1 MAVDH
6 YRVLGVMPGADE
18 VVVRAAYKAL
28 AQRYHPDRFAGDPKE
43 AHQRMAEI
51 NAAFAILGD
60 PVKRAAYDAE
70 LRDEQTA
77 EFASSETEW
86 QQDQAFSD
94 AMEDLDRRWG
104 VACGVFPELEN
115 LKQEL
120 HRISSKLSFAF
131 VMLVLE
137 SKNFNE
143 RKEIAQHLE
152 RDFLRRYFGEN
163 ATIQAFAKDLIMGRE
178 REAARALND
187 LVGVMGADVDPALLV
202 RRIEIDFGLRGKEER
217 RREEEERRREEEER
231 RRICE
236 SLRTFDGVDEAMRLA
251 EMAGFIVNLKG
262 IGFFKGYTYVVE
274 KDGRFS
280 KDAMKFHGE
289 HAFIQWVRSALCK
302 N

>member
-1 MAVDH
+1 MAIDH
-6 YRVLGVMPGADE
+6 YRVLGVIPGADE

-28 AQRYHPDRFAGDPKE
+28 AQRYHPDRFAGDPAE
-43 AHQRMAEI
+43 AHRRMAEI

-143 RKEIAQHLE
+143 RKEIAKHLE

-217 RREEEERRREEEER
+217 RREEEERRR
-231 RRICE
+231 ICE
-236 SLRTFDGVDEAMRLA
+236 SLRTFDSVGAAMQLA
-251 EMAGFIVNLKG
+251 DMAGFVVNLKG
-262 IGFFKGYTYVVE
+262 LGFFKDYTYVVE
-274 KDGRFS
+274 SKGRFT
-280 KDAMKFHGE
+280 KDAMEFHGDD
-289 HAFIQWVRSALCK
+289 AFIKWVRTALCK
-302 N
+302 P